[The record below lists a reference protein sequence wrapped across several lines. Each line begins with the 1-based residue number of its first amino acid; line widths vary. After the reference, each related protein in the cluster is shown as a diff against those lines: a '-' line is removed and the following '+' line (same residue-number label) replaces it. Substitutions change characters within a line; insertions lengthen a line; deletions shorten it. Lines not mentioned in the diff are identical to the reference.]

1 MSDFKV
7 CPDCA
12 AERGDD
18 GMRPLAEFYLVRAAR
33 YKNGVRISA
42 FCKRHTKARNA
53 AALKAAPEGSRL
65 RESQRKAKRE
75 WAARNR
81 ERIKTNRARWRIA
94 NPTKVAAANDRW
106 RRKHPEVRKK
116 SQEAYRERKKKHEA
130 PSSSCSGFF
139 VCIVSRG

>member
-12 AERGDD
+12 AEH

-53 AALKAAPEGSRL
+53 AALKAAPEGSKL
-65 RESQRKAKRE
+65 RDTQRKAKRE
-75 WAARNR
+75 WAA
-81 ERIKTNRARWRIA
+81 KNRAKIKENRTRWRVA
-94 NPTKVAAANDRW
+94 NPKKVRAANDRW
-106 RRKHPEVRKK
+106 RKKHPDVRKA
-116 SQEAYRERKKKHEA
+116 SQEAYRERRKTRSPEQ
-130 PSSSCSGFF
+130 
-139 VCIVSRG
+139 